1 MSIRESFVEE
11 LQIDA
16 DIKQQPGRIWLV
28 VLVLTAL
35 LVLGAVGYW
44 AWAAGPARRTLSA
57 GRQDGGPPAA
67 TASAQDSARPV
78 AVSGGRGFE
87 ASGYIVVTRSSI
99 VTPEVGG
106 RIMMFSLEEGDSV
119 QAGQVIARLDDQT
132 VRDTLAVKQSEL
144 AAEIASL
151 EENQAD
157 RANAKTQLERSERLY
172 GQKFLSESARDND
185 KLSLARLLAK
195 ADYLQSRVEVAR
207 RNVQAVQTNL
217 QHFTVRA
224 PIAGVL
230 SKKTAQ
236 VGEYISPASYVNAAL
251 CTLVDRA
258 SLVAEINVSES
269 NIHKVHPGQQV
280 RAVLNGYPDLSFD
293 SKVASVF
300 PTADRQSGSIRVQL
314 KFDHID
320 ERMLPEMGVRAT
332 FLPD

>member
-1 MSIRESFVEE
+1 MSIRESFVEQ

-16 DIKQQPGRIWLV
+16 DVKQQPGGAWLV
-28 VLVLTAL
+28 LLGCAVLLF
-35 LVLGAVGYW
+35 LGVISYL
-44 AWAAGPARRTLSA
+44 AWPAGPARPKLNVGQQEAGLSGA
-57 GRQDGGPPAA
+57 
-67 TASAQDSARPV
+67 SARPQT
-78 AVSGGRGFE
+78 ALDGRGFE
-87 ASGYIVVTRSSI
+87 ASGYIVATRSTT

-106 RIMMFSLEEGDSV
+106 RITMFSLEEGDSV
-119 QAGQVIARLDDQT
+119 QAGQVIARLDDT
-132 VRDTLAVKQSEL
+132 TARDTLAVKQSEL
-144 AAEIASL
+144 ASEIANL

-157 RANAKTQLERSERLY
+157 RSNAKAQLERSERLY

-185 KLSLARLLAK
+185 KLNLTRLSAK
-195 ADYLQSRVEVAR
+195 ADYLLSRVEVAR
-207 RNVQAVQTNL
+207 RNLQAALTSL
-217 QHFTVRA
+217 QHYIVKA

-258 SLVAEINVSES
+258 SIVAEINVSES
-269 NIHKVHPGQQV
+269 NIHKVHPGQKV
-280 RAVLNGYPDLSFD
+280 RVVLNGYPDLGFD
-293 SKVASVF
+293 SKVVSVF

-314 KFDHID
+314 KFDRLD